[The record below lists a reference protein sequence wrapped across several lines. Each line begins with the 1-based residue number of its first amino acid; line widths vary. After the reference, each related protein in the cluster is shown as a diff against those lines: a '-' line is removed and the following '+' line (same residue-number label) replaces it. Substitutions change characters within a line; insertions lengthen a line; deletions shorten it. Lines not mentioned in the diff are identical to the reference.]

1 MNNFKTRQFFRIK
14 LVPKCRAESN
24 LLFVCISS
32 VRKIDEKRVNSR
44 VMSISTEE
52 EDEESAVKRIIEQT
66 ANEMEL
72 DDPDREVR
80 HFYLKRILS

>member
-1 MNNFKTRQFFRIK
+1 
-14 LVPKCRAESN
+14 
-24 LLFVCISS
+24 
-32 VRKIDEKRVNSR
+32 
-44 VMSISTEE
+44 MSISTEE

-80 HFYLKRILS
+80 HFYLKRILSWLEKNLSF

>member
-1 MNNFKTRQFFRIK
+1 MNNFKLRKFFEIK
-14 LVPKCRAESN
+14 VVPNCRVESN
-24 LLFVCISS
+24 LFLMSISYI
-32 VRKIDEKRVNSR
+32 RKIDEKRVNSR

>member
-1 MNNFKTRQFFRIK
+1 MK
-14 LVPKCRAESN
+14 KC
-24 LLFVCISS
+24 
-32 VRKIDEKRVNSR
+32 VNSR

-80 HFYLKRILS
+80 YFVL

>member
-1 MNNFKTRQFFRIK
+1 MSNRKK
-14 LVPKCRAESN
+14 MKKC
-24 LLFVCISS
+24 
-32 VRKIDEKRVNSR
+32 VNSR

-80 HFYLKRILS
+80 YFFITIYKL

>member
-1 MNNFKTRQFFRIK
+1 M
-14 LVPKCRAESN
+14 S
-24 LLFVCISS
+24 ISYI
-32 VRKIDEKRVNSR
+32 RKIDEKRVNSR

-80 HFYLKRILS
+80 HFYLKRILSWLEKNQSF